1 MLACMLL
8 NAEGEGMPWKVEH
21 MLLTSGGGLVNLY
34 ELPHEQDLLE
44 EYIPWSKHPYKLALL
59 LNGVGDMMLM
69 EALLYLKDLEEGNPL
84 MEDCRWTCMQG

>member
-34 ELPHEQDLLE
+34 ELPHEQDLLD
-44 EYIPWSKHPYKLALL
+44 S
-59 LNGVGDMMLM
+59 
-69 EALLYLKDLEEGNPL
+69 
-84 MEDCRWTCMQG
+84 